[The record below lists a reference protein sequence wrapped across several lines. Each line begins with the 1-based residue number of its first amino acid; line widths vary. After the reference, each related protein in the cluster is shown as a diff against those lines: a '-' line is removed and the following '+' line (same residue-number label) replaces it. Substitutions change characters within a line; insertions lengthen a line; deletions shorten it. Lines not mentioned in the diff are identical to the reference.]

1 MRRSFAFITLLVVLA
16 LSVMPAAAQTEITVI
31 ATTSILADV
40 AQNVS
45 GGLLNVESLLPF
57 DADTHAYEPSVD
69 DAARVAGA
77 DLLLVVGM
85 DYEHFLGGLLE
96 TVGEDVP
103 VAMISNGIEIL
114 PYGDHEHEGEE
125 AAEAEHEHEH
135 AEPIGILGDG
145 LTCEEAHEDE
155 ATPEAEHDHDHG
167 TCDPH
172 VWMNPLNMIVWASN
186 IAEAFAALDPA
197 HADVYRNNALDY
209 AAQIEALDLELAQV
223 IAEIPEERRVLI
235 TNHEFMAYFAAHY
248 GFEIAATVLPGGTTG
263 AEINPQELA
272 GVIALVQA
280 EGVPAIF
287 AEVSANPELAQLI
300 ASESGAAVVSTL
312 YSESLSALDGNAPT
326 YLDFMRFNTG
336 VIVEALR

>member
-1 MRRSFAFITLLVVLA
+1 MKTLRRILLPLVGTLMLSASLV
-16 LSVMPAAAQTEITVI
+16 MAQTEITVI

-69 DAARVAGA
+69 DAARVAEA

-114 PYGDHEHEGEE
+114 PYGEHDHEGE
-125 AAEAEHEHEH
+125 EAEHEHEQ
-135 AEPIGILGDG
+135 AEPLGVLGDG
-145 LTCEEAHEDE
+145 LTCEDDHEHEAE
-155 ATPEAEHDHDHG
+155 ATAEAEHEGEHDHG

-172 VWMNPLNMIVWASN
+172 VWMNPLNMMMWASN

-197 HADVYRNNALDY
+197 HADTYRDNALDY
-209 AAQIEALDLELAQV
+209 AAQIEALDLELSQMV
-223 IAEIPEERRVLI
+223 AEIPEEQRVLI

-272 GVIALVQA
+272 DVIALVQA

-287 AEVSANPELAQLI
+287 AEISANPELAQLI

-312 YSESLSALDGNAPT
+312 YSESLSASAPT
-326 YLDFMRFNTG
+326 YLDFMRLNTRT
-336 VIVEALR
+336 IVDALQ